1 MIVRLRQILF
11 SLIVFSLIS
20 QFGKHFWPSFAFIS
34 GIRVD
39 YLSPTLYFS
48 DLLILVLL
56 CLSLSGIL
64 KQMFSRVSLS
74 LLAIQAVLIL
84 SVILAKNELLAAFGV
99 LKIVELYLLGLFIVS
114 YFKQLTLSSFYFPVS
129 LAVIIETVVVVWQT
143 ILQHSVGG
151 IWYFLG
157 ERTFSAHTIG
167 IATVK
172 FANTSVLRAYGTF
185 PHPNVLAF
193 FMFFASVFLYS
204 AYKTE
209 ARKERRQ
216 WYLLAIILASTVLIL
231 TFSRLIFLITALWWI
246 WAISKSK
253 SLVNKKALFGVF
265 VTILISLMWLLP
277 TRFSLQALLG
287 EDFQYRVELLRLAFK
302 ILSNH
307 LVFGVGLQNYLQY
320 QFPLQHSISPI
331 LLQPVHSIYLLTIV
345 QLGLIGSV
353 PIFMFIRKTWSQYR
367 SLLGL
372 LSGEHASFVRA
383 AFGVFWGALIVGL
396 SDHFLVT
403 LQQGQLM
410 MTILLSLAWVR
421 WENSMVQE
429 SELVKS
435 QDERRLRSSGRRLH
449 R

>member
-20 QFGKHFWPSFAFIS
+20 QFGKHFWPSFAYIS

-56 CLSLSGIL
+56 CLSFSGIL
-64 KQMFSRVSLS
+64 KQMLSRVSLS
-74 LLAIQAVLIL
+74 LLAIVAVLIL
-84 SVILAKNELLAAFGV
+84 SIILAKDEMLAVFGL
-99 LKIVELYLLGLFIVS
+99 LKIVELYLLGLFIIS
-114 YFKQLTLSSFYFPVS
+114 YFKQLSLSSFYFPLS
-129 LAVIIETVVVVWQT
+129 LAVIIETVLVVWQT

-172 FANTSVLRAYGTF
+172 FTHISVLRAYGTF

-204 AYKTE
+204 AYKNET
-209 ARKERRQ
+209 RKARRQ
-216 WYLLAIILASTVLIL
+216 WYVLAIILASTVLIL
-231 TFSRLIFLITALWWI
+231 TFSRLILLISALWWI
-246 WAISKSK
+246 WVIARSKAFM
-253 SLVNKKALFGVF
+253 NKKVLFGVL
-265 VTILISLMWLLP
+265 VTIGISLMWLLP

-287 EDFQYRVELLRLAFK
+287 QDFQYRIELLRLAIT
-302 ILSNH
+302 ILSTH
-307 LVFGVGLQNYLQY
+307 PVFGVGLQNYLLY
-320 QFPLQHSISPI
+320 QLPLQHSISPI
-331 LLQPVHSIYLLTIV
+331 LLQPVHSIYMLIIL
-345 QLGLIGSV
+345 QLGIIGSV
-353 PIFMFIRKTWSQYR
+353 PIFIFIRKTWSQYR

-372 LSGEHASFVRA
+372 LSGEQESFVSA
-383 AFGVFWGALIVGL
+383 AFSVFCGALIIGL
-396 SDHFLVT
+396 SDHFLIT
-403 LQQGQLM
+403 LQQGQVM
-410 MTILLSLAWVR
+410 MTILLSVAWVR
-421 WENSMVQE
+421 WGEPTVQE

-435 QDERRLRSSGRRLH
+435 QDERRSRSSGRRS
-449 R
+449 RR